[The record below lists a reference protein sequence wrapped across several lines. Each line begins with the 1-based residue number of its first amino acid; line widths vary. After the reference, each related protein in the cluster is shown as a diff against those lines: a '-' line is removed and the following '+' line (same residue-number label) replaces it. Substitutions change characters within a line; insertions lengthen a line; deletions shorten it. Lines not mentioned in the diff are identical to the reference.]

1 MTALTGIGYQL
12 FYGIAAGLAFQMGIN
27 IAQANARHEDMSSVT
42 AIVFFFQTI
51 GGAFS
56 ISAAQS
62 GFATRLIGRLAVT
75 APDVNPAKVFA
86 TGATQ
91 IRNGTFPPEQIPG
104 IVLAY
109 MAGIK
114 VTLAIVVGLV
124 GFTCLIALLVPWS
137 PINKEA
143 LKEAGGGIA

>member
-1 MTALTGIGYQL
+1 
-12 FYGIAAGLAFQMGIN
+12 
-27 IAQANARHEDMSSVT
+27 
-42 AIVFFFQTI
+42 VFPVFQTI

-62 GFATRLIGRLAVT
+62 GFVNRMVSELAKT
-75 APDVNPAKVFA
+75 APTLNPQMIIG

-91 IRNGTFPPEQIPG
+91 IREAFPADQVPA

-114 VTLAIVVGLV
+114 VTLALAVGLV
-124 GFTCLIALLVPWS
+124 GFTCLIAVFVPRKRLNADA
-137 PINKEA
+137 IQ
-143 LKEAGGGIA
+143 GGVA